1 MLYILEDGQTSVAGM
16 EFEKEKNVAL
26 PPVPGKISDV
36 DFFGVEQDGVAL
48 VDQIPV
54 AGRRAI
60 VDWAFGVDEG
70 LAAAT
75 KPKVFEIEKWH
86 PKQVQTNLPLSND

>member
-1 MLYILEDGQTSVAGM
+1 MG
-16 EFEKEKNVAL
+16 FEKEKNVAL
-26 PPVPGKISDV
+26 APVPGQISDV
-36 DFFGVEQDGVAL
+36 DIFGVEQDGVAL

-60 VDWAFGVDEG
+60 VDWEFGVDEG

-75 KPKVFEIEKWH
+75 EPEVFEVEKWH
-86 PKQVQTNLPLSND
+86 PKQGQTNLPLSYD